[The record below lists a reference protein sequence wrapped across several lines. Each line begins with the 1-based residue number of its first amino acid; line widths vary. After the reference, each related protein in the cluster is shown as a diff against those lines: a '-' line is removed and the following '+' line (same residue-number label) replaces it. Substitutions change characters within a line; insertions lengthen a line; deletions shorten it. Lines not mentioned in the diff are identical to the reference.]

1 MDRDEVR
8 SLARKFIEASKRAS
22 LFAHDPPSSTMVVI
36 KYFDNIYYF
45 REGKEGS
52 STSAYGEALYMAT
65 CLRMHNEE
73 SYEGLDYIEREVRRR
88 AFWLLFGADKSI
100 CAISHRPCSL
110 RLEDCTVR
118 LPTEVDDEYITARA
132 ILPQP
137 PNKTPLISGF
147 NFISRVFSL
156 IAEIISIV
164 RRDVHKPPSDATAVA
179 RLEEVCEIHRRI
191 LNAFN
196 DVPPELRLR
205 NTSARRAALG
215 HGTGS
220 QPAFPLL
227 DLDAGGFAADFD
239 GAGFTQAAI
248 AEVNQL
254 FDNPN
259 ANREDAGNAFL
270 VMQANIYVT
279 QHMARL
285 MAEQHRHQ
293 LVASLRTAGY
303 DLSLVHSPVVAA
315 EIARGGWTADD
326 REAVARD
333 LLQVLHTIPI
343 LSIATNGPSL
353 VHKVR
358 FVASTLLD
366 SIREA
371 DTAPK
376 PAARALNY
384 LWDFLAILSEIERNY
399 SLGEEIPP
407 PQTLDA
413 SSL

>member
-1 MDRDEVR
+1 MP
-8 SLARKFIEASKRAS
+8 SRATHKNANFE
-22 LFAHDPPSSTMVVI
+22 LC
-36 KYFDNIYYF
+36 
-45 REGKEGS
+45 R
-52 STSAYGEALYMAT
+52 
-65 CLRMHNEE
+65 LRNF
-73 SYEGLDYIEREVRRR
+73 S
-88 AFWLLFGADKSI
+88 
-100 CAISHRPCSL
+100 
-110 RLEDCTVR
+110 
-118 LPTEVDDEYITARA
+118 ITARA

-191 LNAFN
+191 LNVFN
-196 DVPPELRLR
+196 DVPTELRLR

-215 HGTGS
+215 HGSGS

-279 QHMARL
+279 Q
-285 MAEQHRHQ
+285 
-293 LVASLRTAGY
+293 
-303 DLSLVHSPVVAA
+303 
-315 EIARGGWTADD
+315 
-326 REAVARD
+326 
-333 LLQVLHTIPI
+333 
-343 LSIATNGPSL
+343 
-353 VHKVR
+353 VR
-358 FVASTLLD
+358 FGGVVRSSSVA
-366 SIREA
+366 
-371 DTAPK
+371 
-376 PAARALNY
+376 
-384 LWDFLAILSEIERNY
+384 
-399 SLGEEIPP
+399 
-407 PQTLDA
+407 
-413 SSL
+413 